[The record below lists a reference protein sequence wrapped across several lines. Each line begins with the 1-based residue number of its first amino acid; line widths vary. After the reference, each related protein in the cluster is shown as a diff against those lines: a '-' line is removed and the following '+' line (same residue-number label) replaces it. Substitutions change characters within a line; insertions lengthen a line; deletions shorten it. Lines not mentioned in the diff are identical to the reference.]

1 MIGDL
6 KYDLVFAAKD
16 LGCTSND
23 FELYLVAEQE
33 YLASL
38 QKPDPV
44 VETKKA
50 YVKALRDLAKY
61 RYDLTLI
68 YYP

>member
-1 MIGDL
+1 VIGDL
-6 KYDLVFAAKD
+6 EYDLVFAAKD

-23 FELYLVAEQE
+23 FEHYLVAEQE
-33 YLASL
+33 HLASL

-50 YVKALRDLAKY
+50 YVKALRDLVKY
-61 RYDLTLI
+61 QYDSTLI